1 MNLGFFFTIAF
12 LMFSTVSG
20 CKVDVQQSPE
30 LIREKRDQ
38 SVSIP
43 CSVSVS
49 SCPNSQP
56 HISWYVFRNDSHYQ
70 LDLKANSL
78 KYTLEKHGL
87 KISSLSEP
95 DSGVYLCAAALLDVA
110 HYGAQAIGRGTTLKV
125 SETGLNVSQALLLT
139 LLVLLIVYSLLVLV
153 IIICIKIGK
162 FDLVFKR
169 RWSKSE
175 KKENPAKQVLFSGVM
190 QELAKRNLVGG
201 RKVQSHYKVSQD
213 KSTALQNQHHSED
226 LYQNLDE

>member
-78 KYTLEKHGL
+78 KYTQEQHGL

-110 HYGAQAIGRGTTLKV
+110 HYGAQAIGQGTTLKV

-153 IIICIKIGK
+153 IIICI
-162 FDLVFKR
+162 
-169 RWSKSE
+169 
-175 KKENPAKQVLFSGVM
+175 KENPAKQVLFSGVM